1 MDVGSGYIIE
11 VLFDST
17 EDFSVEFYVE
27 RERSQKFKK
36 SELLKVETSEGVR
49 RFARIDSRVLGRGN
63 IMCRAEV
70 YDREAH
76 WGKER
81 PVVMHG
87 FTGLFIGSCLCGAGG
102 GFDCHGYKFGF
113 KCLND
118 IPKDVNS
125 RIYYG
130 VVRSWVTGYEYITE
144 QMIKE
149 DIEGGSISRVNVAP
163 FAGKIDVNEGDRMV
177 VLVPYEELMTAKK
190 VVSLNESFAQ
200 KVPFGTEVM
209 GANGEIVLELDG
221 VKYRLYGEFMVVS
234 GEINISVE

>member
-49 RFARIDSRVLGRGN
+49 YFANIDSRVLGRGN
-63 IMCRAEV
+63 VMCRAEV
-70 YDREAH
+70 YDKEAH
-76 WGKER
+76 WGADR
-81 PVVMHG
+81 PVVVHG
-87 FTGLFIGSCLCGAGG
+87 FTGLFIGSCMCGASG
-102 GFDCHGYKFGF
+102 GFECHGYKFQF
-113 KCLND
+113 KCMND
-118 IPKDVNS
+118 IPKDINS

-130 VVRSWVTGYEYITE
+130 VVTSWVTGYEYITE
-144 QMIKE
+144 QMINE
-149 DIEGGSISRVNVAP
+149 DVASGSISRVNVAP
-163 FAGKIDVNEGDRMV
+163 LTMKIRVNEGDRVV

-190 VVSLNESFAQ
+190 VVALNESFAQ